1 MNSTW
6 LAHAACRDISTDAF
20 FAEPPTPEAVA
31 RCANCPVTAACLAD
45 ELLFVQSPH
54 ELHGYRAGMTAQQ
67 RRNHI
72 AGDQLTAA
80 HQDHLERVE
89 RVHRA
94 RRAGLTIGVIAET
107 EGVHRRTVVRWLSDH
122 ERAAG

>member
-20 FAEPPTPEAVA
+20 FAEPPTP
-31 RCANCPVTAACLAD
+31 VTAACFAD

-54 ELHGYRAGMTAQQ
+54 ELHGYRAGMTADQ
-67 RRNHI
+67 RRNRI

-80 HQDHLERVE
+80 RQDHLERVE
-89 RVHRA
+89 RVQRA